1 MRSQCFHLG
10 EVVVVEEESGP
21 TSSCNAKQGEIQG
34 IKPAKFYQWKYIH
47 SFTVVV
53 IQLSY
58 VWRVGQS
65 DIPIVVSLAAVKQYI
80 YIK

>member
-1 MRSQCFHLG
+1 M
-10 EVVVVEEESGP
+10 VVVEEESGP

-34 IKPAKFYQWKYIH
+34 IKAAKFYQSKYIH
-47 SFTVVV
+47 YFNVVASSPAY
-53 IQLSY
+53 I
-58 VWRVGQS
+58 GQS